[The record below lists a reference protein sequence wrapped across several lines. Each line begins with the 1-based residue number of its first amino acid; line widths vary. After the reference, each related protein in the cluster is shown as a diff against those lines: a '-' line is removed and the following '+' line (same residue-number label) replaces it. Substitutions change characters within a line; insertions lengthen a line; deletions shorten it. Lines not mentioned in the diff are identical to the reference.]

1 MEQKKDTSCG
11 SRASS
16 PSNLPWFS
24 WVCKQRLPKSCTQD
38 PGLSSKI
45 TQNPLL
51 SFKSKSLSHPQCAYT
66 NKLWPVVWPWPC
78 PAQVAGHALPP
89 GTQGRCRRPLGALF
103 TQLFFRAGAAQGL
116 RRKHLQGSV
125 GWAQPTMVLHQ
136 GLHLLLDALVPF
148 SDVHV
153 QRVVTAGLAVSP
165 FPPLVKG
172 GQQACPRLRNHVVN

>member
-1 MEQKKDTSCG
+1 MEQKNDTSCG

-24 WVCKQRLPKSCTQD
+24 WVCKQRLPKSCTQG

-45 TQNPLL
+45 TQNPPWGVHSSPLRANP
-51 SFKSKSLSHPQCAYT
+51 SLILNSPSWLARTQCAYT

-103 TQLFFRAGAAQGL
+103 TQLFFGAGAARGL
-116 RRKHLQGSV
+116 RRKHPQEVLGGHNLPWSFTRASISSWTPLCHSV
-125 GWAQPTMVLHQ
+125 MSTC
-136 GLHLLLDALVPF
+136 
-148 SDVHV
+148 
-153 QRVVTAGLAVSP
+153 RE
-165 FPPLVKG
+165 
-172 GQQACPRLRNHVVN
+172 

>member
-24 WVCKQRLPKSCTQD
+24 WVCKQRLPKSCTQG

-45 TQNPLL
+45 TQNPLF

-89 GTQGRCRRPLGALF
+89 GTQGRCRRPLGALI

-116 RRKHLQGSV
+116 RRKHLQEVCGGHNLPWSFTRASISSWTPLCHSV
-125 GWAQPTMVLHQ
+125 MSTC
-136 GLHLLLDALVPF
+136 
-148 SDVHV
+148 
-153 QRVVTAGLAVSP
+153 RE
-165 FPPLVKG
+165 
-172 GQQACPRLRNHVVN
+172 